1 MNKLKV
7 FLTVALTLVISVSV
21 AFAMTMTVDEFKE
34 LYDDGRET
42 MLSAFASPDIYYPVR
57 FHDTITAGGGV
68 LATSTTIDGSTLLA
82 RDITRNVQINMDYT
96 GDGGADG
103 LFTTTLPAST
113 TLASFLTTAGDCT
126 TRLFKHLNTTAASST
141 TIIAGTG
148 ITLMESIGAAETVAG
163 GGVDVEMKWCRELME
178 LRQVISRLS
187 LHSMMISNN

>member
-7 FLTVALTLVISVSV
+7 FLTVALTLVISTSV
-21 AFAMTMTVDEFKE
+21 AFAITMNVDELKDLVNVSDVRMF
-34 LYDDGRET
+34 
-42 MLSAFASPDIYYPVR
+42 SAMASPDVYVPTR
-57 FHDTITAGGGV
+57 FHDTVTVGGAI

-113 TLASFLTTAGDCT
+113 TLTHFMTEIGDCT
-126 TRLFKHLNTTAASST
+126 MRLFKHLNTEAASTT

-163 GGVDVEMKWCRELME
+163 GGVDVEMKWCREANG
-178 LRQVISRLS
+178 S
-187 LHSMMISNN
+187 LPGDFTVKLTQYNDI

>member
-1 MNKLKV
+1 MNKFKV
-7 FLTVALTLVISVSV
+7 FLTVALTLVISTSV
-21 AFAMTMTVDEFKE
+21 AFAITMNVDELKDLVNVSDVRMF
-34 LYDDGRET
+34 
-42 MLSAFASPDIYYPVR
+42 SAMASPDVYVPTR
-57 FHDTITAGGGV
+57 FHDTVTVGGAI

-82 RDITRNVQINMDYT
+82 REIINYQQININYT

-141 TIIAGTG
+141 TITTGTG

-163 GGVDVEMKWCRELME
+163 GGVDVEMKWCREFNGTKAGDFTVKLT
-178 LRQVISRLS
+178 QYDDI
-187 LHSMMISNN
+187 

>member
-57 FHDTITAGGGV
+57 FHDTTTVGGGV

-82 RDITRNVQINMDYT
+82 RDITRNVQIDMDYT

-113 TLASFLTTAGDCT
+113 TLTHFMTEIGDCT
-126 TRLFKHLNTTAASST
+126 MRLFKHLNTEAASTT

-163 GGVDVEMKWCRELME
+163 GGVDVEMKWCREANG
-178 LRQVISRLS
+178 S
-187 LHSMMISNN
+187 LPGDFTVKLTQYDDI